1 MTNAERNEKILLD
14 LITSTEQMLYVADKD
29 H

>member
-1 MTNAERNEKILLD
+1 MTNSERNEKILLD
-14 LITSTEQMLYVADKD
+14 LITPTEQMLYVADKD